1 MPEARAT
8 GPAERCDT
16 AGLQRSKNVDGQRAN
31 ANRKP
36 DFRGSLN
43 QPINGMLRVDLHSH
57 TNCSQDAVTT
67 PWDLVERAREANL
80 DRIAVTDH
88 GCLDGAWRAREID
101 PELVIIGEE
110 IRCRCRTELIGL
122 FLSERIPMRLPM
134 EEVVERIRDQGGVV
148 YAPHPY
154 AYLWKPIARACRAM
168 TVADVV
174 EGFNARAF
182 IPAWNRSATRR
193 AMARNIPLGAGS
205 DAHFPQEIGRAFTE
219 MPAYET
225 ADDFR
230 EALAL
235 ARPVGLAV
243 TNPLFFVASTT
254 AKVLSLVSELGSG
267 IEALPEARTVAA
279 GIERQGIRA
288 A

>member
-1 MPEARAT
+1 M
-8 GPAERCDT
+8 
-16 AGLQRSKNVDGQRAN
+16 
-31 ANRKP
+31 
-36 DFRGSLN
+36 N
-43 QPINGMLRVDLHSH
+43 QPINGRLRVDLHSH

-101 PELVIIGEE
+101 PELVIVGEE

-122 FLSERIPMRLPM
+122 FLRERIPMRLPL

-154 AYLWKPIARACRAM
+154 AYLWKPIARARRAM
-168 TVADVV
+168 AVADVV

-182 IPAWNRSATRR
+182 VPVWNQCATRR
-193 AMARNIPLGAGS
+193 AMARKIPLGAGS
-205 DAHFPQEIGRAFTE
+205 DAHFPLEIGRAFTE
-219 MPAYET
+219 MPAYASVPE
-225 ADDFR
+225 FK
-230 EALAL
+230 EALKL
-235 ARPVGLAV
+235 ARPVGLTV
-243 TNPLFFVASTT
+243 TNPLFFVASAT
-254 AKVLSLVSELGSG
+254 AKVLSVVTELGSG
-267 IEALPEARTVAA
+267 IEALPEPRTLAA
-279 GIERQGIRA
+279 GMERQGIRA